1 MKIIE
6 IATLPNGA
14 HRNQTW
20 DASVPPNG
28 WAIIPDNI
36 EIPQTFP
43 FVSITVA
50 GNIVTSMSAGAS
62 PEPQPEQPTDP
73 QPTLGDRV
81 SALEEAL
88 DMSLSG
94 VTE

>member
-20 DASVPPNG
+20 DASVPLDG
-28 WAIIPDNI
+28 WAIIPDNM

-43 FVSITVA
+43 FVNITVD
-50 GNIVTSMSAGAS
+50 GNIVTGMTAGVS

-73 QPTLGDRV
+73 QPTLNDRV

-88 DMSLSG
+88 GMILSG